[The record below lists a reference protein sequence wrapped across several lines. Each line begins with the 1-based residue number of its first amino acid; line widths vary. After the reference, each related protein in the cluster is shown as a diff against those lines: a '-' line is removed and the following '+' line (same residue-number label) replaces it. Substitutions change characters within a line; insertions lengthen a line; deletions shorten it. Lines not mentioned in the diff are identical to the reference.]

1 MRWKWILGI
10 IVFLI
15 VAVTVTIYAILSSYD
30 FNNLKP
36 QLARMVKDST
46 GRELFL
52 GGDIELKI
60 GLTPTLVIEDVSFQN
75 VSWGSRPD
83 LAKIRR
89 LEIKLAVLPLFRR
102 IILFKRLILIDP
114 DILIETNGAGKSNL
128 EFETARNKQV
138 SASKEQ
144 APSNGKSIL
153 SALSFNDIRIEKG
166 RFTYNGGQSGR
177 TYTVNLESATASAK
191 ADGLV
196 ALKLNGGYNSKPFR
210 VNATLGSLSA
220 LTDSHKTCAVNVTS
234 QIAGSTVTIDGTVK
248 DPINGKGL
256 AVTVTGTGRSIPE
269 ILELVN
275 ITYIPE
281 LGPFDVTAKL
291 TDPDGKLGLSDLD
304 LKVGR
309 EDDGVQARFTGS
321 IQDLIKGKGLGI
333 TVTGAGPSIPEIL
346 KKYNITYIPEFGP
359 FDVTAKLVDPDGR
372 LVLTDIDLKVVGED
386 DGVQAR
392 FTGSIQD
399 LIKGKGLG
407 ITVTGT
413 GPSIPDILKQYNITY
428 IPEFGPFDVTAK
440 LIDPEGRL
448 GLTDIDLKVGGEDDG
463 VRAQV
468 TGSIQDLIKGKGL
481 GITVTGTGPSIP
493 EILKQYNITYIPEL
507 GPFDVTAKLVDP
519 EGRLGLT
526 DIDLKVGTE
535 EMVKTRVMGTAENLT
550 AIKGM
555 NLSFDIKGKDIA
567 NLKKITGKPMLYNG
581 PFSVSGNAVALS
593 EKSYKIS
600 GLKALIQE
608 SDVNGS
614 LEINLAGKKPRI
626 TAELYS
632 EKLDLRP
639 LLPKK
644 GSKPGEPEKDSD
656 KLSAK
661 RTKVFSDTPLPLEML
676 KQVDA
681 DIKLNAKQLLL
692 TLLFLSDTDAHMVL
706 EDGHLTINPIKLVTG
721 GGTLDGHFDL
731 HVQDKGA
738 QVATALRID
747 QYELGSMLKRLG
759 VSDSIHGNVDMK
771 LDLEGRG
778 NSIAELMSGLN
789 GKTMVVMGEGGINQN
804 AVKLL
809 GSDLS
814 SGLLQLLNPLK
825 KEEKYTKINCFAGGF
840 DIKNGLAQSSALVLD
855 TNQVR
860 VFGYGKIDLKT
871 EKIDLSLKPT
881 PQKGVGINGLGKL
894 SLSLGE
900 LTKTLKLKGTLSKPS
915 LSIDTNGSIITLG
928 KAIGGVALFGPFG
941 IAAILADGQFGD
953 KNTCVA
959 IIEAAEKEYQKSE
972 AEKSEDKKSV
982 IQKTTEGIGAGLKKL
997 VGQ

>member
-309 EDDGVQARFTGS
+309 EDDGVRARFTGS
-321 IQDLIKGKGLGI
+321 IRDLIKGKGLGI